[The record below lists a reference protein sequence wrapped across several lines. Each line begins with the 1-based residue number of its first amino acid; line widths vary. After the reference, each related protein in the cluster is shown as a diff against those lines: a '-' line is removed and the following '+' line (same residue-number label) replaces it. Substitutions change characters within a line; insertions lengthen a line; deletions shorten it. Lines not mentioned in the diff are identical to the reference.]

1 MFNSY
6 CIPLYTIA
14 YIYTSAKRV
23 YGVGMT
29 YEVALLGLF
38 SGLDDATLCEL
49 YGSEEQCRQALIR
62 LRWGQGW
69 ICARC
74 GHRRHAVLRQ
84 RRVLQCNIC
93 KQQVSLTAGT
103 VFENSK
109 LPLAAWF
116 SAIHQLSRTRGRATS
131 TELAR
136 RLGLRQG
143 TAWLMKRKLMHTY
156 TFNLSRKLTN
166 YIPAGGGHYVK
177 VNCSM
182 PIFTRSEE

>member
-1 MFNSY
+1 M
-6 CIPLYTIA
+6 
-14 YIYTSAKRV
+14 
-23 YGVGMT
+23 YGAGMT
-29 YEVALLGLF
+29 YDEALLGLF
-38 SGLDDATLCEL
+38 SGLDDASLGEL

-136 RLGLRQG
+136 RLGLRQA
-143 TAWLMKRKLMHTY
+143 TAWLMKYKLMQIY
-156 TFNLSRKLTN
+156 QAELRKEVTKAWLN
-166 YIPAGGGHYVK
+166 VGI
-177 VNCSM
+177 
-182 PIFTRSEE
+182 